1 MEISNNRIKVTS
13 MKTFAK
19 FFLHFSLVIL
29 SCLTAGCTSE
39 VETIGGTPE
48 IPENPQAND
57 PNRRSVV
64 ISLQNKL
71 ILVNGTP
78 ESRAITRDGI
88 AEEDENRI
96 ESFDIYAF
104 GSDKEEG
111 PYTFQ
116 EHFAYRSD
124 AGTLPTGASPLEL
137 KADEAAGKVN
147 VVFYPRKGL
156 FTKFYCVANQTE
168 MNDAAG
174 NIYTNYTPLQQSSQT
189 QSGVPGDIVTSP
201 GTPTESDFIKL
212 NTPLLNPTGFNA
224 NILLAPLP
232 MSGANSQPTDLRE
245 YSMGTYVRL
254 NVSLTRAVA
263 RFDIV
268 NDATKSH
275 FTITDISM
283 GNGRQGVTLFPIRP
297 TGDVPATNGQLI
309 TYPYRLF
316 DGLNA
321 NAGTTTKA
329 FYCYPCKAIDAG
341 FLILKGLYAMN
352 LTDEKKEVSYRIPF
366 ERVTDGN
373 GSLIEINHNHRYTVQ
388 ITEADPFELTANI
401 RLVDWETGDYIDDYE
416 PDNGLET
423 IAVAD
428 LLPVGETTYNIST
441 NIVTLALK
449 AESSFTIST
458 GSNAGVNVQ
467 LTYNGNSPADGWLKL
482 EEIPVTTTR
491 AEATQQVKY
500 KISFNE
506 SYAGDSYPRGIL
518 RLTDKAGGSEEVI
531 LIDTTFGTPVVEAT
545 GGTMNPDGVNK
556 WDAADNTL
564 YLVQVA
570 GANVSTGAITITSI
584 GGSKIVLPANSDI
597 TVSPTS
603 SINTTQEYT
612 FQWAGTDA
620 TDLTEKEITVALKN
634 GSDET
639 KSKNIKVK
647 LLPNRLD
654 NLQITNQSAGIS
666 LSAITATT
674 ATLTMPIIKDKQFTL
689 TMDNYSKPT
698 ISKCPSWLENIT
710 PVSTRSTPESKTTSF
725 TFKLIED
732 AASFDDTQIVFTNAS
747 GGTGITV
754 NIAREFQAPT
764 IEVVSTDPSANSYIS
779 SSKSLNLYQLKSSY
793 YSTATLKVYSLG
805 GSVLQLPGGVEAN
818 LAESNTKEH
827 NYVIK
832 YQTSSFSLSDA
843 NGGTLYVKNLSDD
856 TKKEAIAVTF
866 KSSLPTF
873 TANKSGIT
881 FTRAATDV
889 DMKLSTTDAALW
901 GITNFTVTFKG
912 VTTYSYDE
920 SSTSSGAKDY
930 QTINQESKT
939 SGTTTTFKF
948 TFKNVT
954 INETAKNLYYFKFK
968 ADDVRFPDYQIDE
981 WTGTPVVYGMTTY
994 KLNDYWIYSPQKR
1007 AIWST
1012 VNSSVPSGWSLAT
1025 MDIYR
1030 IISGRSQTNFD
1041 DTSWYNISFNSYQQQ
1056 VFAPSTD
1063 LKRFM
1068 SSEKTEFGSPRTL
1081 DIVIQNGNLRSMYGF
1096 PSNTES
1102 HFYIYSKHL

>member
-78 ESRAITRDGI
+78 ESRTITRDGI

-116 EHFAYRSD
+116 ERFAYRSD
-124 AGTLPTGASPLEL
+124 AGTLPTGASPIDL
-137 KADEAAGKVN
+137 KADEAAGKIN

-212 NTPLLNPTGFNA
+212 NTPLLNSTGFNA
-224 NILLAPLP
+224 DVLLAPLP

-366 ERVTDGN
+366 ERVTDGD

-416 PDNGLET
+416 PENGLET
-423 IAVAD
+423 VIVAD
-428 LLPVGETTYNIST
+428 LLPATETTYDINDG
-441 NIVTLALK
+441 IVTLALK
-449 AESSFTIST
+449 T
-458 GSNAGVNVQ
+458 
-467 LTYNGNSPADGWLKL
+467 
-482 EEIPVTTTR
+482 
-491 AEATQQVKY
+491 
-500 KISFNE
+500 
-506 SYAGDSYPRGIL
+506 
-518 RLTDKAGGSEEVI
+518 
-531 LIDTTFGTPVVEAT
+531 
-545 GGTMNPDGVNK
+545 
-556 WDAADNTL
+556 
-564 YLVQVA
+564 
-570 GANVSTGAITITSI
+570 
-584 GGSKIVLPANSDI
+584 
-597 TVSPTS
+597 
-603 SINTTQEYT
+603 
-612 FQWAGTDA
+612 
-620 TDLTEKEITVALKN
+620 
-634 GSDET
+634 
-639 KSKNIKVK
+639 
-647 LLPNRLD
+647 
-654 NLQITNQSAGIS
+654 
-666 LSAITATT
+666 
-674 ATLTMPIIKDKQFTL
+674 
-689 TMDNYSKPT
+689 
-698 ISKCPSWLENIT
+698 
-710 PVSTRSTPESKTTSF
+710 
-725 TFKLIED
+725 
-732 AASFDDTQIVFTNAS
+732 
-747 GGTGITV
+747 
-754 NIAREFQAPT
+754 
-764 IEVVSTDPSANSYIS
+764 
-779 SSKSLNLYQLKSSY
+779 
-793 YSTATLKVYSLG
+793 
-805 GSVLQLPGGVEAN
+805 
-818 LAESNTKEH
+818 
-827 NYVIK
+827 
-832 YQTSSFSLSDA
+832 
-843 NGGTLYVKNLSDD
+843 
-856 TKKEAIAVTF
+856 
-866 KSSLPTF
+866 
-873 TANKSGIT
+873 
-881 FTRAATDV
+881 
-889 DMKLSTTDAALW
+889 
-901 GITNFTVTFKG
+901 
-912 VTTYSYDE
+912 
-920 SSTSSGAKDY
+920 
-930 QTINQESKT
+930 
-939 SGTTTTFKF
+939 
-948 TFKNVT
+948 
-954 INETAKNLYYFKFK
+954 
-968 ADDVRFPDYQIDE
+968 
-981 WTGTPVVYGMTTY
+981 
-994 KLNDYWIYSPQKR
+994 
-1007 AIWST
+1007 
-1012 VNSSVPSGWSLAT
+1012 
-1025 MDIYR
+1025 
-1030 IISGRSQTNFD
+1030 
-1041 DTSWYNISFNSYQQQ
+1041 
-1056 VFAPSTD
+1056 
-1063 LKRFM
+1063 
-1068 SSEKTEFGSPRTL
+1068 
-1081 DIVIQNGNLRSMYGF
+1081 
-1096 PSNTES
+1096 
-1102 HFYIYSKHL
+1102 